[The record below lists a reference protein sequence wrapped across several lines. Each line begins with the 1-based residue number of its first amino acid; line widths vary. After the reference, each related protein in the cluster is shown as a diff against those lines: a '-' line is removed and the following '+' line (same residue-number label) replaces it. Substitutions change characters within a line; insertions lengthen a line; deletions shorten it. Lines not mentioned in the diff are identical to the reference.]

1 MWEPAATFRPM
12 RILHTSDW
20 HLGRTLHGVDLLDHQ
35 AAHLDHLVELAR
47 DERVD
52 AVVVAGDVYDR
63 AIPPVEAVAL
73 LSDAVARLAE
83 HTHVVITPGNHDSA
97 IRLGFAERLLRPGVH
112 LRTRVADVGTP
123 VVLGPHPATA
133 AGDEGEPLLVYA
145 LPYLDPDAA
154 RHELADGG
162 PSEGVSREEETG
174 SDGRPAPLAR
184 SHEAV
189 MGAAMRRVGADL
201 AARRASGSG
210 GRAVVTGHAFVVGG
224 EPSESERDIRVG
236 GVDSVPAGTF
246 AAWGIDYVALGHLH
260 GPQRVPVPDVPRG
273 TADPERGGP
282 SAAGMPVVRYS
293 GSPLAFSFSEVRQR
307 KSTALVDLDRLGAAG
322 HDAVELV
329 PAPVPRRLAEVT
341 GPLDDLLGAAGEPHV
356 DDWVRVVVTDAAR
369 PAELYAR
376 VKERFPHALQVT
388 HRPPQPAA
396 RETVTTVGPGRDPL
410 DVARD
415 FVEHVS
421 GQAPTAAEVRVLR
434 DALEGALAAERS
446 A

>member
-1 MWEPAATFRPM
+1 VREPPGAYRAVWEPAATVAPM

-20 HLGRTLHGVDLLDHQ
+20 HLGRTLHGVDLLEHQ

-47 DERVD
+47 DERAD

-83 HTHVVITPGNHDSA
+83 HAHVVITPGNHDSA

-123 VVLGPHPATA
+123 LVLGPRP
-133 AGDEGEPLLVYA
+133 GEDGRSDEALLVYA

-154 RHELADGG
+154 RHELGDDG
-162 PSEGVSREEETG
+162 
-174 SDGRPAPLAR
+174 APLAR

-189 MGAAMRRVGADL
+189 MAAALRRVGADL
-201 AARRASGSG
+201 AARRTG
-210 GRAVVTGHAFVVGG
+210 GFRGHTVVSGHAFVVGG

-246 AAWGIDYVALGHLH
+246 AGWGIDYVALGHLH

-273 TADPERGGP
+273 TAGHEAGGADDPDG
-282 SAAGMPVVRYS
+282 AATSLPVVRYS

-307 KSTALVDLDRLGAAG
+307 KSTALVDLDRLRGQG

-341 GPLDDLLGAAGEPHV
+341 GPLEDLLGAAGAPHV
-356 DDWVRVVVTDAAR
+356 DDWVRVVVTDPAR

-376 VKERFPHALQVT
+376 VRARFPHALQVT
-388 HRPPQPAA
+388 HRPPQPVE
-396 RETVTTVGPGRDPL
+396 RETVTAVGPGRDPL

-421 GQAPTAAEVRVLR
+421 GQAPSAPEVLVLR